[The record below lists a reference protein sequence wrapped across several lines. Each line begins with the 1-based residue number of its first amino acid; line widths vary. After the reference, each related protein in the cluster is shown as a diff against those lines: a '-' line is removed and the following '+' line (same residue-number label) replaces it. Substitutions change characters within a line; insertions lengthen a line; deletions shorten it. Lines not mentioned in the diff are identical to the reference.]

1 MNIIDKL
8 FKPQIAY
15 AHCDIP
21 CGIYDP
27 HNAQMGAHT
36 VLRMTNMIEEMKLD
50 PEGSEEDLK
59 KAHMHL
65 ARLTRVKEKHA
76 ALVEEEVVTL
86 WADYFKE
93 EHFKANPNLT
103 ELVQQIL
110 KLTSKTRQN
119 IDQAAAEEMVTK
131 TQDLAEIFYKTKN
144 RDSKK
149 VKTVYPTE
157 GEIVVLA

>member
-1 MNIIDKL
+1 MKLIDLL
-8 FKPQIAY
+8 FKPKIAY

-36 VLRMTNMIEEMKLD
+36 VIRMTQLISEL
-50 PEGSEEDLK
+50 EGDSHENEHK
-59 KAHMHL
+59 L
-65 ARLTRVKEKHA
+65 ARYTAVKEKHA
-76 ALVEEEVVTL
+76 ELVEKEVVTL
-86 WADYFKE
+86 WSDYFKE

-119 IDQAAAEEMVTK
+119 IDKEASEEMLSK
-131 TQDLAEIFYKTKN
+131 TQELAEIFYKTKN
-144 RDSKK
+144 RESKR
-149 VKTVYPTE
+149 VKSVYPTE